1 MINSEEIRQKRVVR
15 PYYANLYA
23 YAANNP
29 VKYVDPDGR
38 TINSPVGKYDRDV
51 NLTRKE
57 VNQIKAQEQQRAKEA
72 ALERY
77 NEHH

>member
-1 MINSEEIRQKRVVR
+1 MWIRL
-15 PYYANLYA
+15 NLHKTGEFILHIA
-23 YAANNP
+23 ICITTL
-29 VKYVDPDGR
+29 G
-38 TINSPVGKYDRDV
+38 TINSPVGKYDRYV

-77 NEHH
+77 NDHH